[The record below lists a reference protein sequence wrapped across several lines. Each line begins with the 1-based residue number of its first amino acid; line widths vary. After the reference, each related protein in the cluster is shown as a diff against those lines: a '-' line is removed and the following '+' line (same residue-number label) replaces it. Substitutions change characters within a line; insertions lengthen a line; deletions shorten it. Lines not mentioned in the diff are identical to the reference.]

1 MIWVAVGLIVVG
13 VQALIIGLFHGARKT
28 NREAERGEP
37 ARRPAA
43 PDLSDTLAA
52 RIAQADQIAAAGA
65 AELDAVDAH
74 LATAIRD
81 VPPAGIAALA
91 PDSFEADLAAVIRQ
105 AESITRYASGDT
117 SDLPIIP
124 GDQS

>member
-1 MIWVAVGLIVVG
+1 VIWVAIGFIIVG
-13 VQALIIGLFHGARKT
+13 VQALIIGLFYGAAQA
-28 NREAERGEP
+28 NREAERVEP

-74 LATAIRD
+74 FATA
-81 VPPAGIAALA
+81 AALLQ
-91 PDSFEADLAAVIRQ
+91 PDSLDADAAAVIRQ
-105 AESITRYASGDT
+105 AETIARHAAGDT
-117 SDLPIIP
+117 SDIPTIP
-124 GDQS
+124 GTDSRKDS